1 MTCTAKPLDQA
12 TMEQD
17 YKISPP
23 RHAEAAYQPR
33 QGDQFPTLSTVPTTA
48 GRSGEVVLLVSTLY
62 NKAPFGQAQA
72 QLVDYDS
79 LVRYGGGTFPSPE
92 VAQKIIANHPE
103 IVVDSTCAGT
113 TPFYALL
120 NCEPN
125 SRVTVRVLTGGM
137 KAKAISREDF
147 NAMGGVL

>member
-1 MTCTAKPLDQA
+1 MSCNTNPLA
-12 TMEQD
+12 QD
-17 YKISPP
+17 KMQKDYAINPP

-48 GRSGEVVLLVSTLY
+48 GKSGEVVLLVTTLY

-79 LVRYGGGTFPSPE
+79 LVRYGGGTFPTPE
-92 VAQKIIANHPE
+92 AAQKIINQYPQ
-103 IVVDSTCAGT
+103 IVVAGTCAGA

-120 NCEPN
+120 QCEPN